1 MTLCNPVD
9 CSPPCSSV
17 HEILQS
23 RILEWLAIPFS
34 REPSWPRHWT
44 RVSCIA
50 GSSLLSE
57 PPGGSERWA
66 ENHPDV
72 SVDPASSSTANSDSC
87 SISQSCPSWLSPTK
101 ADPMPNTLPC
111 IRTMTE
117 TLKQIRRKLTE
128 RDYIGGRKT
137 DQVNVSSSTWLTRE
151 EKNKVR
157 YRHRRTT
164 KPWSVHSEGL
174 GAAPSYPLP
183 SLSLPSI
190 ICSSRETGIWGLNY
204 QAADLTVSNSV
215 SKYIDLVWF
224 SKII

>member
-1 MTLCNPVD
+1 M
-9 CSPPCSSV
+9 
-17 HEILQS
+17 
-23 RILEWLAIPFS
+23 
-34 REPSWPRHWT
+34 
-44 RVSCIA
+44 
-50 GSSLLSE
+50 
-57 PPGGSERWA
+57 
-66 ENHPDV
+66 

-183 SLSLPSI
+183 SLSLPLKTMKTVPPHPEI
-190 ICSSRETGIWGLNY
+190 ALLNAKEMLRGSE
-204 QAADLTVSNSV
+204 QSERGVGHQQWAVPRPRRGR
-215 SKYIDLVWF
+215 KF
-224 SKII
+224 